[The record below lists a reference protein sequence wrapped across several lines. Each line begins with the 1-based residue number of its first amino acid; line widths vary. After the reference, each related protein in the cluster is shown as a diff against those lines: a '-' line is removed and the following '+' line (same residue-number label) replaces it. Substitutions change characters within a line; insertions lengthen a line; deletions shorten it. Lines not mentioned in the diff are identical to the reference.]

1 MVVNGVASSAVSAHL
16 SPSWLARVEALW
28 INSSPFQPIALR
40 GLYHVVNGNVSES
53 FLAWQNLRDRSGAEY
68 DGSMYHFIYKR
79 IVCTSDLALFRILTA
94 ALLRQSPANFTDAA
108 RQDLIDHCVALKM
121 VLLSSVV
128 HSSWIGP
135 SPHQKMGSKAG
146 MWAGRRGKKSEG
158 WASGWIEGGDD
169 VSIRGGLKCVSTSST
184 FLATIALGACC
195 FMAFEVSLGQLV
207 CVVYSWWA
215 CGKLCEGAGQLL
227 VSPKSAAIP
236 CARLCP
242 RLCVCVSSGI
252 SQYSCRLSQTA
263 RRESAHD
270 GRQGLRRASSHPV
283 GIAPQRSCARA
294 IGVGPLLVSS
304 GRSP

>member
-1 MVVNGVASSAVSAHL
+1 VVVNGVASSAVSAHL

-195 FMAFEVSLGQLV
+195 FMAFEVSLGQWFIPGGRVENFARGLGSSWCHQSRQLSRARVSVLVSV
-207 CVVYSWWA
+207 CVCRLVSHNTRVGFPKQPGVSPLMMDDKGYVVRHHILSA
-215 CGKLCEGAGQLL
+215 SHLKDHAPGLL
-227 VSPKSAAIP
+227 VS
-236 CARLCP
+236 
-242 RLCVCVSSGI
+242 
-252 SQYSCRLSQTA
+252 
-263 RRESAHD
+263 
-270 GRQGLRRASSHPV
+270 
-283 GIAPQRSCARA
+283 
-294 IGVGPLLVSS
+294 GPFW
-304 GRSP
+304 